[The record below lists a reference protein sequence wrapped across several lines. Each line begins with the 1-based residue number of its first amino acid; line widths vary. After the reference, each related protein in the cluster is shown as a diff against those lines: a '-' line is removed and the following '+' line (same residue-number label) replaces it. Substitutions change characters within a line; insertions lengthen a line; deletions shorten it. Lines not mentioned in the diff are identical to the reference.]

1 VGDRSGWKKLRR
13 AIALDARWAI
23 ALRAIIAVFGIC
35 CEGRSI
41 FLTQAS
47 LSVQLSQC
55 LVFAAKGDRYP
66 IQ

>member
-1 VGDRSGWKKLRR
+1 VGDRSGWKNLRR
-13 AIALDARWAI
+13 AIDLFNSSI
-23 ALRAIIAVFGIC
+23 ALGAIIAVFGIC
-35 CEGRSI
+35 CEGRSL

-47 LSVQLSQC
+47 LPVESSQC